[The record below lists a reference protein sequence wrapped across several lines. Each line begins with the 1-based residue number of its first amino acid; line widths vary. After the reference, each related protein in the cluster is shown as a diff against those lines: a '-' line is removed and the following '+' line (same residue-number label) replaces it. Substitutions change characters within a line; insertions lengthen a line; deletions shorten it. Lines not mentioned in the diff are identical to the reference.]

1 MDKQT
6 VFKNIIT
13 ELRNQNNDD
22 KINKITENMEMM
34 YNIPRGVPLSFVVKD
49 IDEQFFNKTDI
60 RLITLFI
67 DEAFKVF
74 GRGEQT
80 KEFITE
86 GELKESKQFDY
97 EAYIKQNEI
106 TLPYEFT
113 PVIPVNDVYSTKMSV
128 KEISEFINS
137 GIINYNF
144 DIQREAKLEIRTNKI
159 IKNPTLN
166 QKNIDE
172 MEEHLI
178 NDTLKESTLYFNAAP
193 LTSQEGDELIYDP
206 SSYTLTITKGT
217 RIDVIDGFHRVL
229 ACQRAYR
236 IDPTIDFEFNVV
248 FSNFTTS
255 EAIKWQAQHSKATAW
270 SSNRITE
277 MQQESK
283 ASKVVKAIKDSDS
296 EFLSLIY
303 TGTSKSIANNDVLI
317 TYNYLTE
324 IIEDNFNITS
334 RKNEVELASNISEC
348 LLIINE
354 IKKIAP
360 TFKSQ
365 ILIYGFCKVLKEI
378 DNNNFEKHKEFLNNL
393 LDYSEE
399 NEVDYSIGSGSIKK
413 KEQTAYELIKE
424 LHLRINQNNQNRG

>member
-13 ELRNQNNDD
+13 ELKNQNNDS
-22 KINKITENMEMM
+22 KIEQIAKNMEDL
-34 YNIPRGVPLSFVVKD
+34 YNIPRGVPLSFIVKD
-49 IDEQFFNKTDI
+49 LNQKFFESTDI

-67 DEAFKVF
+67 IEAFKAF
-74 GRGEQT
+74 GRQEQL
-80 KEFITE
+80 KNFITD
-86 GELKESKQFDY
+86 GEVKESKQFDY
-97 EAYIKQNEI
+97 EAFTKQNEI
-106 TLPYEFT
+106 SLPYDFS
-113 PVIPVNDVYSTKMSV
+113 PVIPVNNVYSTKMSV
-128 KEISEFINS
+128 REITEFINS

-144 DIQREAKLEIRTNKI
+144 DIQREAKLEVRTDKI
-159 IKNPTLN
+159 IKKPSLN

-172 MEEHLI
+172 MERHLI

-193 LTSQEGDELIYDP
+193 LTAQEGDELVYD
-206 SSYTLTITKGT
+206 SNSYTLTLTKGT
-217 RIDVIDGFHRVL
+217 RLDVIDGFHRVL
-229 ACQRAYR
+229 ACQKAYR
-236 IDPTIDFEFNVV
+236 ENPTIDFEFNVV

-283 ASKVVKAIKDSDS
+283 AAKVVKAIKDSDS

-303 TGTSKSIANNDVLI
+303 TGRAKNTSSDNVLI

-324 IIEDNFNITS
+324 IIEDNFTINT
-334 RKNEVELASNISEC
+334 RKEEVELANQISEY

-354 IKKIAP
+354 IKKMSP

-365 ILIYGFCKVLKEI
+365 VLIYGFCMVYKEI
-378 DNNNFEKHKEFLNNL
+378 DKLDYKKHKQFLNSL
-393 LDYSEE
+393 LDYVET
-399 NEVDYSIGSGSIKK
+399 NEVDFTIGSSKIKVSENK
-413 KEQTAYELIKE
+413 AYKLITD
-424 LHLRINQNNQNRG
+424 LHHRIKQN

>member
-1 MDKQT
+1 MDKQS

-13 ELRNQNNDD
+13 ELRNQNTDE
-22 KINKITENMEMM
+22 KINKITANMEMM
-34 YNIPRGVPLSFVVKD
+34 YNIPRGVPLSFIVKD
-49 IDEQFFNKTDI
+49 IDDKFFEKTDI

-67 DEAFKVF
+67 VEAFKVF
-74 GRGEQT
+74 GRSEHT
-80 KEFITE
+80 KDFITE

-97 EAYIKQNEI
+97 EAYTKQNEI
-106 TLPYEFT
+106 QLPYEFT

-144 DIQREAKLEIRTNKI
+144 DIQREAKLEVRTDKI
-159 IKNPTLN
+159 IKKPTLN

-193 LTSQEGDELIYDP
+193 LTSQDGDELLYDP
-206 SSYTLTITKGT
+206 STYTLMITKGT

-236 IDPTIDFEFNVV
+236 INPSIDFEFNVV

-283 ASKVVKAIKDSDS
+283 AAKVVKAIKDSDS
-296 EFLSLIY
+296 EFQSLIY
-303 TGTSKSIANNDVLI
+303 TGTAKSSTKHDVLI

-324 IIEDNFNITS
+324 IIEENFEITS
-334 RKNEVELASNISEC
+334 RKREVELANHISEC

-365 ILIYGFCKVLKEI
+365 VLIHGFCKSFKEI
-378 DNNNFEKHKEFLNNL
+378 ENNNFEKHKEFLNNL
-393 LDYSEE
+393 LDYVEE
-399 NEVDYSIGSGSIKK
+399 NEVDFTIGSGTIKK
-413 KEQTAYELIKE
+413 KEQTAFELIKE
-424 LHLRINQNNQNRG
+424 LHQRIS

>member
-13 ELRNQNNDD
+13 ELKNQNNDS
-22 KINKITENMEMM
+22 KIEQIAKNMEDL
-34 YNIPRGVPLSFVVKD
+34 YNIPRGVPLSFIVKD
-49 IDEQFFNKTDI
+49 LNQKFFESTDI

-67 DEAFKVF
+67 IEAFKAF
-74 GRGEQT
+74 GRQEQL
-80 KEFITE
+80 KNFITD
-86 GELKESKQFDY
+86 GEVKESKQFDY
-97 EAYIKQNEI
+97 EAFTKQNEI
-106 TLPYEFT
+106 SLPYDFS
-113 PVIPVNDVYSTKMSV
+113 PVIPVNNVYSTKMSV
-128 KEISEFINS
+128 KEITEFINS

-144 DIQREAKLEIRTNKI
+144 DIQREAKLEVRTDKI
-159 IKNPTLN
+159 IKKPSLN

-172 MEEHLI
+172 MERHLI

-193 LTSQEGDELIYDP
+193 LTAQEGDELVYDP
-206 SSYTLTITKGT
+206 NSYTLTLTKGT
-217 RIDVIDGFHRVL
+217 RLDVIDGFHRVL
-229 ACQRAYR
+229 ACQKAYR
-236 IDPTIDFEFNVV
+236 ENPTIDFEFNVV

-283 ASKVVKAIKDSDS
+283 AAKVVKAIKDSDS

-303 TGTSKSIANNDVLI
+303 TGRAKNTSSDNVLI

-324 IIEDNFNITS
+324 IIEDNFTINT
-334 RKNEVELASNISEC
+334 RKEEVELANQISEY

-354 IKKIAP
+354 IKKMSP

-365 ILIYGFCKVLKEI
+365 VLIYGFCKVFKEL
-378 DNNNFEKHKEFLNNL
+378 DGMDYEKHKQYLNDL
-393 LDYSEE
+393 LEYVEN
-399 NEVDYSIGSGSIKK
+399 NEVDFTIGSSKIKVSEEK
-413 KEQTAYELIKE
+413 AYKLLAE
-424 LHLRINQNNQNRG
+424 LHQRMHKTK

>member
-1 MDKQT
+1 MDKQS

-13 ELRNQNNDD
+13 ELRNQNTDE

-34 YNIPRGVPLSFVVKD
+34 YNIPRGVPLSFIVKD
-49 IDEQFFNKTDI
+49 IDDKFFEKTDI

-67 DEAFKVF
+67 VEAFKVF
-74 GRGEQT
+74 GRSEHT
-80 KEFITE
+80 KDFITE

-97 EAYIKQNEI
+97 EAYTKQNEI
-106 TLPYEFT
+106 QLPYEFT

-159 IKNPTLN
+159 IKTPTLN

-193 LTSQEGDELIYDP
+193 LTSQDGDELLYDT
-206 SSYTLTITKGT
+206 STYTLMITKGT

-236 IDPTIDFEFNVV
+236 INPSIDFEFNVV

-255 EAIKWQAQHSKATAW
+255 EAIKWQAQHSKAAAW

-283 ASKVVKAIKDSDS
+283 AAKVVKAIKDSDS
-296 EFLSLIY
+296 EFQSLIY
-303 TGTSKSIANNDVLI
+303 TGTTKSSTKNDVLI

-324 IIEDNFNITS
+324 IIEENFEITS
-334 RKNEVELASNISEC
+334 RKREVELANHISEC

-365 ILIYGFCKVLKEI
+365 VLIHGFCKSFKEI
-378 DNNNFEKHKEFLNNL
+378 ENNDFEKHKKFLNNL
-393 LDYSEE
+393 LDYVEE
-399 NEVDYSIGSGSIKK
+399 NEVDFTIGSGTIKK
-413 KEQTAYELIKE
+413 KEQTAFELIKE
-424 LHLRINQNNQNRG
+424 LHQRIS

>member
-6 VFKNIIT
+6 IFKNIIT

-34 YNIPRGVPLSFVVKD
+34 YNIPRGVPLSFIVKE
-49 IDEQFFNKTDI
+49 IDDQFFKKTDI

-67 DEAFKVF
+67 VEAFKVF
-74 GRGEQT
+74 GRSEQT
-80 KEFITE
+80 KKFITE

-97 EAYIKQNEI
+97 EAYTKQNEI
-106 TLPYEFT
+106 QLPYEFT

-144 DIQREAKLEIRTNKI
+144 DIQREAKLEVRTDKI
-159 IKNPTLN
+159 IKKPTLN

-193 LTSQEGDELIYDP
+193 LTSQDGDELLYDP
-206 SSYTLTITKGT
+206 STYTLMITKGT

-236 IDPTIDFEFNVV
+236 INPSIDFEFNVV

-283 ASKVVKAIKDSDS
+283 AAKVVKAIKDSDS
-296 EFLSLIY
+296 EFQSLIY
-303 TGTSKSIANNDVLI
+303 TGTTKSSTKNDVLI

-324 IIEDNFNITS
+324 IIEENFEITS
-334 RKNEVELASNISEC
+334 RKREVELANHISEC

-365 ILIYGFCKVLKEI
+365 VLIHGFCKSFKEI
-378 DNNNFEKHKEFLNNL
+378 ENNDFEKHKKFLNSL
-393 LDYSEE
+393 LDYVEE
-399 NEVDYSIGSGSIKK
+399 NEVDFTIGSGTIKK
-413 KEQTAYELIKE
+413 KEQTAFELIKE
-424 LHLRINQNNQNRG
+424 LHQRIS